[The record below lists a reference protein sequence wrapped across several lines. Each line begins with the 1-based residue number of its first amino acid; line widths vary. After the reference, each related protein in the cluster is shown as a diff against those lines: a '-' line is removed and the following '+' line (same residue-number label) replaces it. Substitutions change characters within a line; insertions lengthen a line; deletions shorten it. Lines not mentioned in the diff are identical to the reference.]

1 VGKGQLLPAVAKAG
15 DVPTLRLYTY
25 RTEERTPGFV
35 SASLK
40 LNSYQLRT
48 ALGWL
53 LQASGI
59 MINARGSFLVVVADR
74 QVGELATHIMVS
86 HRITV
91 TRVTSVLMF
100 LLQYLHISLTVVG

>member
-1 VGKGQLLPAVAKAG
+1 VGEGQLLPAVAKAG
-15 DVPTLRLYTY
+15 DVPTLWLYTY

-53 LQASGI
+53 LQASGT
-59 MINARGSFLVVVADR
+59 MINARGSFLVIVADR
-74 QVGELATHIMVS
+74 RVGELAMCIMVS
-86 HRITV
+86 HCMTCI
-91 TRVTSVLMF
+91 TSVLMF
-100 LLQYLHISLTVVG
+100 LLQYHSY